1 MIDENAMNME
11 DYERQ
16 EELSRANQL
25 FSESNNLQ
33 KRQLDQQEQLQN
45 VGCFQS

>member
-1 MIDENAMNME
+1 MIEENTMNLV

-33 KRQLDQQEQLQN
+33 KKTIRSTTKCWILSKLK
-45 VGCFQS
+45 

>member
-1 MIDENAMNME
+1 MIEENAMNLV

-33 KRQLDQQEQLQN
+33 KRQLDQLQN
-45 VGCFQS
+45 VGYFQS